1 MIQLR
6 NLPRGRL
13 CIDQLERVIRW
24 YYRFQQINEGRQTG
38 ASFEGQYDDMLAFF
52 MNCYHLKDWIKNDIS
67 DTSLNAA
74 VEDYINQNAC
84 LKLCADICNGA
95 KHLNLTHSRFGEGT
109 SIRTEVHLDES
120 LENPPVIRKWYI
132 TSDSGQ
138 IFDSFDIATQC
149 VQKWVEFFNQH
160 ESELNVNPFNNADML

>member
-1 MIQLR
+1 MVQLR

-24 YYRFQQINEGRQTG
+24 YHRFQQINEGRQTG

-67 DTSLNAA
+67 DASLNA
-74 VEDYINQNAC
+74 VIEDYINQNVC

-95 KHLNLTHSRFGEGT
+95 KHLDANRSRFGEET

-120 LENPPVIRKWYI
+120 QENSPVIRKWYI
-132 TSDSGQ
+132 TMNSGEV
-138 IFDSFDIATQC
+138 FDSFDIATQC
-149 VQKWVEFFNQH
+149 LTKWVDFFNQH
-160 ESELNVNPFNNADML
+160 ESELNMTQSGTID